1 MLLLSSQIFKYPAV
15 FYYEKHP
22 LIIDSFSIQ
31 VCFPDFKR
39 KGFTSSVS
47 GRNRVDALACAQ
59 ELLCSMVEHFIHAK
73 KLIPDATEMEKV
85 NVDRGIN
92 ICEADPFRIE
102 IEHIIYE
109 KNKQS
114 LALK

>member
-1 MLLLSSQIFKYPAV
+1 MLFLPIQIFKYPAV

-22 LIIDSFSIQ
+22 LIMDSFSVQ

-39 KGFTSSVS
+39 KGFISSVS
-47 GRNRVDALACAQ
+47 GKNRVDALVCAQ
-59 ELLCSMVEHFIHAK
+59 ELLCAMVEHIIHDK
-73 KLIPDATEMEKV
+73 KTIPDASEMEKV

-92 ICEADPFRIE
+92 ICETDPFLIE

-109 KNKQS
+109 K
-114 LALK
+114 

>member
-1 MLLLSSQIFKYPAV
+1 MFNQIFKYPAV

-22 LIIDSFSIQ
+22 LIMDSFSIQ

-47 GRNRVDALACAQ
+47 GRDRGDALACAQ
-59 ELLCSMVEHFIHAK
+59 ELLCSMVEHFIHSK
-73 KLIPDATEMEKV
+73 KLIPDATKMEKV

-102 IEHIIYE
+102 IEHITYE
-109 KNKQS
+109 KERQS
-114 LALK
+114 LTLRRG